1 LFTDRMD
8 KSDLRKNET
17 RIKQLKRA
25 TRDFLKGK

>member
-1 LFTDRMD
+1 MD

-25 TRDFLKGK
+25 SRDFLKREINPR